1 MIVPLLLLLAQSPAA
16 QPAVGDTIWISRV
29 VQVPA
34 GARVRPPDW
43 QPAGDVELL
52 GRPDLV
58 LRGDSAIL
66 RFPLVAWT
74 AGRHTVRL
82 PGVVLL
88 RADGSTDS
96 LPSSSASFSVR
107 SVLPDRPVEELAIQP
122 PASIVS
128 RRAVSFLPPLVA
140 ALLVLAAVLP
150 LHWWWRRRGK
160 VPAPEL
166 VPPAPV
172 VPVSDWAGAGEV
184 RSVLSLASGRLRL
197 AMQQADPAA
206 HTGLDAAE
214 AIAVLRDR
222 KPILPVN
229 EVERLLNQLDAA
241 RFAPLAA
248 ADAEAL
254 YGEAEAL
261 RARLSAEPAA

>member
-1 MIVPLLLLLAQSPAA
+1 MIIPLLLLLAQSPAA

-29 VQVPA
+29 VGVPE

-43 QPAGDVELL
+43 QPTGDVELL
-52 GRPDLV
+52 GRPELTV
-58 LRGDSAIL
+58 RGDSAVL

-74 AGRHTVRL
+74 PGSHTVRL

-88 RADGSTDS
+88 QADGSIDS
-96 LPSSSASFSVR
+96 LASSSASFTVR

-128 RRAVSFLPPLVA
+128 RRAVSLLPPLVA
-140 ALLVLAAVLP
+140 AALTMALVLP
-150 LHWWWRRRGK
+150 LHWWWRKRGD
-160 VPAPEL
+160 AP
-166 VPPAPV
+166 PPAPSAPAAA
-172 VPVSDWAGAGEV
+172 VPVPDWAGAGEV

-206 HTGLDAAE
+206 HTGLDTAE
-214 AIAVLRDR
+214 AIAVLRAR
-222 KPILPVN
+222 KPILPLN
-229 EVERLLNQLDAA
+229 EVERLLSQLDAA

-254 YGEAEAL
+254 YEEAEAL
-261 RARLSAEPAA
+261 RARLAVEPAA